1 MDEAPNEPDTSRR
14 NPLGITEPFTFN
26 DLERIEAALESGEL
40 EPEAIEYYT
49 QILAQA
55 LKPVTKS
62 AQEAQGLVAKEI
74 AGISSIFRSGVL
86 ANWDRQSA
94 ALAEAASKQASMIP
108 KDLFKDVS
116 ASFPQAQF
124 PEPETLD
131 LTMIRSTESYMLEA
145 QHDTNDVLKDLLIVG
160 QAQEQKLDV
169 IISSGDIAGAK
180 QARQNTIMIWLAAGA
195 LLAGIGSIIV
205 TLLTARTYGD
215 AGMLSWR
222 F

>member
-1 MDEAPNEPDTSRR
+1 
-14 NPLGITEPFTFN
+14 
-26 DLERIEAALESGEL
+26 
-40 EPEAIEYYT
+40 
-49 QILAQA
+49 
-55 LKPVTKS
+55 
-62 AQEAQGLVAKEI
+62 
-74 AGISSIFRSGVL
+74 
-86 ANWDRQSA
+86 
-94 ALAEAASKQASMIP
+94 MIP